1 MLLPETAAQTKLIEV
16 VRITAPTDSGTLVG
30 DVLEIWVEDQAR
42 EVLNLV
48 AELPGDELRRCFVPG
63 YGIRAH
69 SSADLLFE
77 IAFCFRRHGALLLG
91 AGVPAG
97 LRRIQGFDP
106 DSGPGANFSNASVPA
121 PGGSARG
128 RRTWWVPARR
138 AHC

>member
-1 MLLPETAAQTKLIEV
+1 MLLPETAAQTELIEV

-48 AELPGDELRRCFVPG
+48 AELPGDELHRCFVPS

-77 IAFCFRRHGALLLG
+77 IAFCFRCHSALLLG

-106 DSGPGANFSNASVPA
+106 DSGPGRELLERF
-121 PGGSARG
+121 
-128 RRTWWVPARR
+128 R
-138 AHC
+138 ACADRVGE